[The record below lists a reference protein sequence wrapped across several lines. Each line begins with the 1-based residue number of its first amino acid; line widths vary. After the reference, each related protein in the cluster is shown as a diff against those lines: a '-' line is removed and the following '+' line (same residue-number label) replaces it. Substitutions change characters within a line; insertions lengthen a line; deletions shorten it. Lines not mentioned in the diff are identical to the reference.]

1 MMKLEFVRKKYIHKN
16 NKKMESNILLA
27 HIDLK
32 ANILKIQSSL
42 EEIKLKQPHRTDV
55 IESMQQSE
63 RDLIYVLNTM
73 QKMESELQIQ
83 HNRIMSLERLNLE
96 LKTEIKTIKF

>member
-1 MMKLEFVRKKYIHKN
+1 
-16 NKKMESNILLA
+16 MESNILLA

-32 ANILKIQSSL
+32 SNILKIQSSL

-55 IESMQQSE
+55 INSMQQSE
-63 RDLIYVLNTM
+63 RELICVLNTM

-83 HNRIMSLERLNLE
+83 HNRIMALERLNLE
-96 LKTEIKTIKF
+96 LKTEINTLKF